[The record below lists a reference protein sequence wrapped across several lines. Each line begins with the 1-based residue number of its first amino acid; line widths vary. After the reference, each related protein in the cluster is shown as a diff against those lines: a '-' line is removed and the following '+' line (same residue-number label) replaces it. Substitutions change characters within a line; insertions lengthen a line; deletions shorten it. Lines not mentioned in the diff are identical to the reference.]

1 MKHDEL
7 TMSRTISASPEDVFD
22 AWMDPKCPGGLW
34 FDSEHVI
41 ISPIVDGLFYV
52 VFEHEGRYYHHYGRF
67 IDVDRPRRI
76 EHTWM
81 SEATRG
87 IETVVTFTLE
97 SRDGCTNVTLRQTGF
112 TDDESLRKHE
122 GGWTTML
129 SALTE
134 HFASLQTA
142 VQRAN

>member
-1 MKHDEL
+1 MKHDDL
-7 TMSRTISASPEDVFD
+7 TMSRTISASAEDVFD
-22 AWMDPKCPGGLW
+22 AWMDPKSPGGLW

-41 ISPIVDGLFYV
+41 ISPVVDGLFYV
-52 VFEHEGRYYHHYGRF
+52 VYEHEGQFWHHYGRF
-67 IDVDRPRRI
+67 IHVDRPRRI

-97 SRDGCTNVTLRQTGF
+97 PDGGRTIVTLRQTGLS
-112 TDDESLRKHE
+112 DDESVRKHE
-122 GGWTTML
+122 GGWTMML
-129 SALTE
+129 SALNE
-134 HFASLQTA
+134 HFASLGPV